1 MKKLFSSWKF
11 YVVVIAIG
19 FVLWAVPELFAK
31 GFTTCF
37 IKVITLLLLMAIAG
51 KRKGLFQSQTM
62 IVKNVPLGY
71 KAGNLCGK

>member
-1 MKKLFSSWKF
+1 M
-11 YVVVIAIG
+11 
-19 FVLWAVPELFAK
+19 PELFAK